1 MHVVGGLSSCRFSAA
16 CTPVPERRSTS
27 FEKLDS
33 IPEGVQHV
41 YAIEPF
47 KRFVGDRRKPG
58 CQTTGGQFR
67 EASHQ
72 QRGMG
77 LAGRTE
83 IRVDAQ
89 VEPKRA
95 APEPQT
101 PTPSEIRGLR
111 FLGQAKDARIERAR
125 RRFLARGHRQLDV
138 IEIDDFAQN
147 AILQSVGITT
157 SAHPRQLTG
166 PAAAGCSALSCRGP
180 RVETIT
186 NVIPLDMSG
195 FYRPIR
201 IC

>member
-1 MHVVGGLSSCRFSAA
+1 
-16 CTPVPERRSTS
+16 
-27 FEKLDS
+27 
-33 IPEGVQHV
+33 
-41 YAIEPF
+41 
-47 KRFVGDRRKPG
+47 
-58 CQTTGGQFR
+58 
-67 EASHQ
+67 
-72 QRGMG
+72 MG
-77 LAGRTE
+77 LPGRAE

-95 APEPQT
+95 AQEPRT
-101 PTPSEIRGLR
+101 ASNSEIRGLR

-125 RRFLARGHRQLDV
+125 RRFLARGHRQPDV